1 LATFFHIGSYGWWD
15 DALLPVFAGFWLLL
29 NPSSVFRLLLFVT
42 VQLFDVWLHLPDV
55 PNHWLIAAAFDVLVL
70 LSYVRLALERRSI
83 RISGSELIGTFAPPV
98 RIVVIIVY
106 AFTLVHKLNWD
117 FLSPGASCGTVFHS
131 AYARAYPFIPDG
143 LVSQLVSIYASLVIE
158 AAIPLLLLFGCTR
171 GLGVLV
177 GLLFHEILSLNPISG
192 FYNFSAMMI
201 ALFLL
206 FAREDFVERLQEAF
220 RSSRLR
226 AWLQRLKDQE
236 FAVWRFV
243 AYALVLAIGLLAA
256 SHLFWEFPSR
266 RVFGWLWIPYSAGAI
281 LAFAALG
288 DWRMRGDRGVFRVE
302 YSFLLVVPFLI
313 FVNGS
318 SPYLGLKT

>member
-1 LATFFHIGSYGWWD
+1 L
-15 DALLPVFAGFWLLL
+15 
-29 NPSSVFRLLLFVT
+29 
-42 VQLFDVWLHLPDV
+42 
-55 PNHWLIAAAFDVLVL
+55 
-70 LSYVRLALERRSI
+70 
-83 RISGSELIGTFAPPV
+83 
-98 RIVVIIVY
+98 
-106 AFTLVHKLNWD
+106 
-117 FLSPGASCGTVFHS
+117 
-131 AYARAYPFIPDG
+131 
-143 LVSQLVSIYASLVIE
+143 SQLVSIYATLVIE

-206 FAREDFVERLQEAF
+206 FAREDFVERLRETF
-220 RSSRLR
+220 RSSRPR

-236 FAVWRFV
+236 FAVWRLV
-243 AYALVLAIGLLAA
+243 AYALVLAIGLLVA

-266 RVFGWLWIPYSAGAI
+266 RVFGWLWIPYSAAAI

-302 YSFLLVVPFLI
+302 YNFLLVVPFLI
-313 FVNGS
+313 FVNGL
-318 SPYLGLKT
+318 SPYLGLKTETSFAMYSNLRTEGGATNHLFMPSRIQVFDYQRDLVEIVSSSDRTMQRKAGTERLMTFFEFHDYLSRHPDARISYVRRYTGPSGETSSWEKNIGRAGDDPKLSIPIPRWKRKLLYFRDVSKGERQACMH